1 MSWFDHIEESAIAAW
16 DDATNWIEPFMFE
29 SETIFVVEDRQEHLV
44 VSAKKVFKTEPDEE
58 SVEFRVE
65 LEKKSF
71 EGKFG
76 KFVMRQRLWELL
88 GQCRGVQGV
97 QTR

>member
-1 MSWFDHIEESAIAAW
+1 MIWSDHIEESAIAAW
-16 DDATNWIEPFMFE
+16 DDATNWIGPFLFE
-29 SETIFVVEDRQEHLV
+29 SETFSVLEDRESHLI
-44 VSAKKVFKTEPDEE
+44 VSAKKVLAIEPDEE

-65 LEKKSF
+65 LEKMSF
-71 EGKFG
+71 VGKFG